1 MLKKM
6 RGLKYK
12 LKTLFS
18 TFAKNYETAIEIDMK
33 KIIFSFLALIC
44 MAFSFAAP
52 VTKDA
57 PYRIEVK
64 MTDIK
69 DTSKVFLAFY
79 YNGKT
84 YSKDTAQFN
93 GKGVAV
99 FDGSKREKD
108 KQRLEEGVYIVY
120 FKQDKFFDL
129 LVGKDQNIKLKAD
142 TTDLTPVVTM
152 GSESVMFSNL
162 VKFMSDKNKER
173 KDLVDRKKA
182 GKIDSVTF
190 EDKLKKLSEDVEAF
204 QKKEIETNKGTFYS
218 EFVRGTISVDV
229 PDFAELPDTARPMAR
244 YQYTKNHFF
253 DNINLSDPRMLR
265 TPYFPGKVDN
275 YMTRLIPVP
284 DSLFAAADVLI
295 QKSEGNDE
303 TYQTML
309 SKMMNYGLKSN
320 MMGMDKMWYQIAE
333 KYYLSGKAKWADSSW
348 IEDLKAECKKVRYN
362 MIGMTA
368 KNLKM
373 LRQDSSKIQLKDL
386 RPENGKNEFVLV
398 YFFEPSCGHCKKITP
413 VLHDSVYVKY
423 KDKGFEVF
431 CCYTQTDKK
440 EWVDFLNKHNLHDW
454 VNVWDPNRESY
465 FWEFYD
471 ATVTPGV
478 YLLNKERKIVAK
490 KISTESL
497 DQILEEELIKRKETK
512 K

>member
-1 MLKKM
+1 MQ
-6 RGLKYK
+6 K
-12 LKTLFS
+12 LNRNNK
-18 TFAKNYETAIEIDMK
+18 EIDMK

-44 MAFSFAAP
+44 AAYSFAAP
-52 VTKDA
+52 ATKAKGAGEDQ
-57 PYRIEVK
+57 PYHIELK
-64 MTDIK
+64 MSDIK
-69 DTSKVFLAFY
+69 NDANVYLAFY

-84 YSKDTAQFN
+84 YSKDTAKFN
-93 GKGVAV
+93 GKGVAI
-99 FDGSKREKD
+99 FDGSLKKD
-108 KQRLEEGVYIVY
+108 KEKRRLEEGVYIVY
-120 FKQDKFFDL
+120 FKKDTVNFNEDKFFDL
-129 LVGKDQNIKLKAD
+129 LIGKDQNIKVKAD
-142 TTDLTPVVTM
+142 TANLVPVATQGDETVHFT
-152 GSESVMFSNL
+152 NL

-173 KDLVDRKKA
+173 KECFEKKKA
-182 GKIDSVTF
+182 GKMDSTTF
-190 EDKLKKLSEDVEAF
+190 EAKMKSLSEEVEAF
-204 QKKEIETNKGTFYS
+204 QKKEIESTKGSFYS
-218 EFVRGTISVDV
+218 EFVKGTISVDV

-244 YQYTKNHFF
+244 YQFVKNHFF

-265 TPYFPGKVDN
+265 TPYFSGKVDN
-275 YMTRLIPVP
+275 YMQRLIPIP
-284 DSLFAAADVLI
+284 DSLYAAADALI
-295 QKSEGNDE
+295 EKSEGDKE

-309 SKMMNYGLKSN
+309 SKMMNYALKSN
-320 MMGMDKMWYQIAE
+320 QMGMDKMWYNIAE
-333 KYYLSGKAKWADSSW
+333 KYYLSGKASWADSSW

-362 MIGMTA
+362 MIGMPG

-373 LRQDSSKIQLKDL
+373 RGIDSTQIQLRDL

-440 EWVDFLNKHNLHDW
+440 EWIDFLDKHKLHDW

-490 KISTESL
+490 KISTQSL
-497 DQILEEELIKRKETK
+497 DQILEEELIKRKQDK

>member
-1 MLKKM
+1 
-6 RGLKYK
+6 
-12 LKTLFS
+12 
-18 TFAKNYETAIEIDMK
+18 MK
-33 KIIFSFLALIC
+33 RKIFSFWALIC
-44 MAFSFAAP
+44 AFVSLAATAP
-52 VTKDA
+52 KDA

-99 FDGSKREKD
+99 FDGSKRKEKE
-108 KQRLEEGVYIVY
+108 KQRLEEGMYIVY

-142 TTDLTPVVTM
+142 TTDLTPVVTQ
-152 GSESVMFSNL
+152 GEESVYFSKL

-173 KDLVDRKKA
+173 KDFVEAKKA

-190 EDKLKKLSEDVEAF
+190 EAKLKKLSDEVEAF
-204 QKKEIETNKGTFYS
+204 QKKEIETTKGTFYS
-218 EFVRGTISVDV
+218 EFVRGTVAVDI
-229 PDFAELPDTARPMAR
+229 PDFTELPDTARPMAR
-244 YQYTKNHFF
+244 YQFTKNHFF

-275 YMTRLIPVP
+275 YMARLIPIP

-295 QKSEGNDE
+295 QKSEGNKE

-320 MMGMDKMWYQIAE
+320 QMGMDKMWYQIAE
-333 KYYLSGKAKWADSSW
+333 KYYLSGKADWADSSW

-368 KNLKM
+368 KNLRM
-373 LRQDSSKIQLKDL
+373 RGIDSTQIQLKDL
-386 RPENGKNEFVLV
+386 RPSEGKNEFVLV

-440 EWVDFLNKHNLHDW
+440 EWIDFLDKHKLHDW

-478 YLLNKERKIVAK
+478 YLLDKERKIVAK

-497 DQILEEELIKRKETK
+497 DQILEEELIKRKQQK

>member
-1 MLKKM
+1 
-6 RGLKYK
+6 
-12 LKTLFS
+12 
-18 TFAKNYETAIEIDMK
+18 MK
-33 KIIFSFLALIC
+33 RKFFSFLALMC
-44 MAFSFAAP
+44 AFISFAAP
-52 VTKDA
+52 AVKDA

-64 MTDIK
+64 MPEIK
-69 DTSKVFLAFY
+69 DNTNVFLAFY

-84 YSKDTAQFN
+84 YLKDTTKFN
-93 GKGVAV
+93 SKGVAV
-99 FDGSKREKD
+99 FDGTLKKDQDKRK
-108 KQRLEEGVYIVY
+108 LEEGVYIVY
-120 FKQDKFFDL
+120 FKKDSINFKADRYFEF
-129 LVGKDQNIKLKAD
+129 VIGKDQNIKLKAD
-142 TTDLTPVVTM
+142 TAGMVPVATQGEETVRFT
-152 GSESVMFSNL
+152 NL
-162 VKFMSDKNKER
+162 LKFMSNKNTER
-173 KDLVDRKKA
+173 KKCIEDKKA

-190 EDKLKKLSEDVEAF
+190 EAKLKKLSDEVEAF
-204 QKKEIETNKGTFYS
+204 QKKEIETTKGSFYSAFVKGTIQV
-218 EFVRGTISVDV
+218 EV
-229 PDFAELPDTARPMAR
+229 PDFAELPDTARAMAR
-244 YQYTKNHFF
+244 YQFTKNHFF

-265 TPYFPGKVDN
+265 TPYFPEKVDY
-275 YMTRLIPVP
+275 YMKYINRMIPIP

-295 QKSEGNDE
+295 QKSMGDSI

-320 MMGMDKMWYQIAE
+320 QMGMDKMWYQIAE
-333 KYYLSGKAKWADSSW
+333 KYYLSGKAKWADSTW

-368 KNLKM
+368 KNLRM
-373 LRQDSSKIQLKDL
+373 RRIDSTQIQLKDL

-440 EWVDFLNKHNLHDW
+440 EWIDFLDKHKLHDW

-478 YLLNKERKIVAK
+478 YLLDKERKIVAK

-497 DQILEEELIKRKETK
+497 DQILEEELVKRKQEK

>member
-1 MLKKM
+1 M
-6 RGLKYK
+6 
-12 LKTLFS
+12 T
-18 TFAKNYETAIEIDMK
+18 
-33 KIIFSFLALIC
+33 
-44 MAFSFAAP
+44 SFAAK
-52 VTKDA
+52 VA
-57 PYRIEVK
+57 PASNDNGYRIEVK
-64 MTDIK
+64 MSDIK
-69 DTSKVFLAFY
+69 DTSNVFLAFY

-84 YSKDTAQFN
+84 YSKDTAKFD
-93 GKGVAV
+93 GKGTAV
-99 FDGSKREKD
+99 FRGD
-108 KQRLEEGVYIVY
+108 KKLDEGMYIVY

-129 LVGKDQNIKLKAD
+129 MVGKDQNIKLKGD
-142 TTDLTPVVTM
+142 TTDLMPVVSA
-152 GSESVMFSNL
+152 GAESIMFSKL

-173 KDLVDRKKA
+173 HDLVENKKA
-182 GKIDSVTF
+182 GKIDSVAF
-190 EDKLKKLSEDVEAF
+190 EAKLKKLSDEVESF
-204 QKKEIETNKGTFYS
+204 QQKEIETNKGTFYS
-218 EFVRGTISVDV
+218 EFVKGTISVEI

-253 DNINLSDPRMLR
+253 DNINLSDPRFLR

-295 QKSEGNDE
+295 EKSRGNDE

-320 MMGMDKMWYQIAE
+320 MMGMDKMWFQIAE
-333 KYYLSGKAKWADSSW
+333 KYYLAGQAPWADSSW

-362 MIGMTA
+362 MIGMQA

-373 LRQDSSKIQLKDL
+373 LRQDSSRIQLRDL

-497 DQILEEELIKRKETK
+497 AQILEEELVKRKEKENK

>member
-1 MLKKM
+1 
-6 RGLKYK
+6 
-12 LKTLFS
+12 
-18 TFAKNYETAIEIDMK
+18 MK
-33 KIIFSFLALIC
+33 KIVLSFLTLIC
-44 MAFSFAAP
+44 AAFSFAASAP
-52 VTKDA
+52 KDG
-57 PYRIEVK
+57 PYHIELK
-64 MTDIK
+64 MTDVK
-69 DTSKVFLAFY
+69 DTAVYLAFY

-84 YSKDTAQFN
+84 YSKDTAWIN
-93 GKGVAV
+93 SKGIAV
-99 FDGSKREKD
+99 FDGSKREKT
-108 KQRLEEGVYIVY
+108 KQRLDEGVYIVY
-120 FKQDKFFDL
+120 FQQNKFFDL

-142 TTDLTPVVTM
+142 TADLTPVVSM
-152 GSESVMFSNL
+152 GDESVHFSNL
-162 VKFMSDKNKER
+162 LKFMTEKNKER
-173 KDLVDRKKA
+173 KEIVEKKKA
-182 GKIDSVTF
+182 GKIDSASF
-190 EDKLKKLSEDVEAF
+190 ETKLKALSDEVEAF
-204 QKKEIETNKGTFYS
+204 QQKEIETTKGTFYS
-218 EFVRGTISVDV
+218 SFVKGTIQVEI
-229 PDFAELPDTARPMAR
+229 PEFNELPDTARPMAR
-244 YQYTKNHFF
+244 YQFTKNHFF
-253 DNINLSDPRMLR
+253 DNVDLSDPRMLR
-265 TPYFPGKVDN
+265 TPYFPGKVDD
-275 YMTRLIPVP
+275 YMKRLIPIP
-284 DSLFAAADVLI
+284 DSLFQAADVLI
-295 QKSEGNDE
+295 QKSMGDSI

-333 KYYLSGKAKWADSSW
+333 KYYLSGKASWADSSW

-368 KNLKM
+368 KNLRM
-373 LRQDSSKIQLKDL
+373 RTIDSTQIQLRDL

-398 YFFEPSCGHCKKITP
+398 YFFEPTCGHCKKITP

-440 EWVDFLNKHNLHDW
+440 EWKDFLDKHHLHDW
-454 VNVWDPNRESY
+454 VNVWDPGRESY

-497 DQILEEELIKRKETK
+497 DQILEEELIKRKEKGDDK